1 MKKLFPLLLLFM
13 SATASADW
21 VKINGAAATSSEK
34 FIDTEAIR
42 QTGPM
47 NTMRRVWEIT
57 HLAKGASDKVLSTKN
72 YMEYDCKD
80 RRVRVLEESN
90 FSEYWAQGENL
101 TVTGQDNKPANWR
114 DIGKGSVSETVFNRV
129 CPSDESDTR
138 KK

>member
-1 MKKLFPLLLLFM
+1 MKKLFLLLLLLM

-21 VKINGAAATSSEK
+21 VKINGAADTSPEK
-34 FIDTEAIR
+34 FIDTKEIR

-47 NTMRRVWEIT
+47 NTMRRVWELT
-57 HLAKGASDKVLSTKN
+57 HLVRGASDKVLSTKN

-80 RRVRVLEESN
+80 RRVRVLEESS
-90 FSEYWAQGENL
+90 FSEHWAQGENL
-101 TVTGQDNKPANWR
+101 TVTGPDNKRADWSA
-114 DIGKGSVSETVFNRV
+114 IGKGSVSETVFNRV